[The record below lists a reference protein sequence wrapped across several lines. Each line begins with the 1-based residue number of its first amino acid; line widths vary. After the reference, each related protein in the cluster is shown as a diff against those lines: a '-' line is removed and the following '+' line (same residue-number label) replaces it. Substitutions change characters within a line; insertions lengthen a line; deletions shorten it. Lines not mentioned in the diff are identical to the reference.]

1 MKSIFDYIL
10 YVFLIV
16 VCILAILTMIMNWV
30 KNWKER
36 KRAKQRANMPAAQ
49 SAQYDN
55 VDNPTLMKR
64 LLEKLNCQYK
74 ENEDGSLFF
83 QYQGEHFWMQ
93 SSNDSAWV
101 RVIDLQ
107 WYDCSLDQLEE
118 MSCMQK
124 AINSINS
131 GQICSAVY
139 SIDKDENKMEVYS
152 KYDFVMTSAIP
163 SADQLLASVLA
174 NFFRLKQA
182 VVTEF
187 EKEKQ
192 RIGVE

>member
-1 MKSIFDYIL
+1 MKSFFDYLL
-10 YVFLIV
+10 YVFLIT
-16 VCILAILTMIMNWV
+16 VCVLAILTMIRDWV
-30 KNWKER
+30 RKWKER
-36 KRAKQRANMPAAQ
+36 KREKQQAYLPAAQ
-49 SAQYDN
+49 SAQHDN
-55 VDNPTLMKR
+55 VDTPTLMKR

-74 ENEDGSLFF
+74 EDDDGSLFF
-83 QYQGEHFWMQ
+83 QYQGEHFWLQ
-93 SSNDSAWV
+93 TSKESAWV

-139 SIDKDENKMEVYS
+139 SIDKDEDKMIVYS
-152 KYDFVMTSAIP
+152 KYDFVMASVIP
-163 SADQLLASVLA
+163 SADQLLAAVLA